1 METDV
6 ALVTGAAGDIGTAI
20 AGRLAA
26 RGIHVVLADRDLDGA
41 RRAAAS
47 LPGTEAIALDLRSP
61 DSVRA
66 VAERHSS
73 LRYLVNNAAV
83 CANADFESID
93 EPAWSADLD
102 VVLAGSIRMCQA
114 VLPAMRRAGRGA
126 VVNVASVNG
135 HGYFGNDVY
144 SAAKAGLLSL
154 TRSLA
159 VQYGPYGVRVN
170 SVSPGTIATTAWQR
184 RLETE
189 PDALERAKRWY
200 PLRRVGTPLDVAHAV
215 DFLLSDQ
222 AEWITGTDLRVDG
235 GLLAGNTG
243 LADDIGAAHV

>member
-6 ALVTGAAGDIGTAI
+6 ALVTGAAGDIGAAI

-26 RGIHVVLADRDLDGA
+26 RGVRVVLADRDLDGA
-41 RRAAAS
+41 RHAAAR
-47 LPGTEAIALDLRSP
+47 LPGSSAIALDLRSP
-61 DSVRA
+61 ESVRA
-66 VAERHSS
+66 VAQLHGP

-83 CANADFESID
+83 CANVDYESID
-93 EPAWSADLD
+93 EPTWSADLD

-154 TRSLA
+154 TRSLRA
-159 VQYGPYGVRVN
+159 LVPAA
-170 SVSPGTIATTAWQR
+170 PGRDAAGR
-184 RLETE
+184 R
-189 PDALERAKRWY
+189 AR
-200 PLRRVGTPLDVAHAV
+200 
-215 DFLLSDQ
+215 
-222 AEWITGTDLRVDG
+222 G
-235 GLLAGNTG
+235 GLPPVRPGGVDHRHGPAGRRGPPGRQHPPRRRHRCGARLTTG
-243 LADDIGAAHV
+243 QPAAKPEADAGYRPVSHEPGPTRFR